1 MERFIRALSGFLA
14 VLSSVAIVIMVVAIA
29 SDVIVR
35 NSTGASL
42 PGMVE
47 VAETSLVASV
57 FFGLAWAGV
66 QGEHVA
72 VTLVTDRFSQS
83 WARVTNIFVWTITS
97 AFVAWLLYASTARAI
112 DSTRMLE
119 ERFGIVRWPMYPMRW
134 VLVIGFTA
142 LLLVTLTN
150 LARTLA
156 GHAPMGRTSEL
167 GAVLE
172 QDQDDPSQ
180 AGGVRLP
187 SATAPDYIQ
196 RDTRTM
202 NPGGRD
208 T

>member
-1 MERFIRALSGFLA
+1 MEKFVRALSALFA
-14 VLSSVAIVIMVVAIA
+14 VLSAAAIVVMVVAIA
-29 SDVIVR
+29 ADVIVR

-47 VAETSLVASV
+47 VAETSLVVSV

-72 VTLVTDRFSQS
+72 VTLVTDRFNPS
-83 WARVTNIFVWTITS
+83 WQRVTNIFVWAVSS

-134 VLVIGFTA
+134 VLAIGFA
-142 LLLVTLTN
+142 VLLLVTLTN
-150 LARTLA
+150 LARTLT
-156 GHAPMGRTSEL
+156 GRTPMGRTSEL
-167 GAVLE
+167 GAVIE
-172 QDQDDPSQ
+172 QHQDDVVRD
-180 AGGVRLP
+180 GEMRLP
-187 SATAPDYIQ
+187 SATAPEYNQ
-196 RDTRTM
+196 RDGRTM
-202 NPGGRD
+202 DSEGRA